1 MKQLLIKVL
10 AVGMIAA
17 SMSSCMAVEHT
28 VGQGAQGAQMSAERQ
43 WYVLW
48 GLVPIN
54 KVNSKEMAGGKAD
67 YTVKTEVT
75 PLDVVINA
83 VTGIV
88 SVYSQSVE
96 VRH

>member
-1 MKQLLIKVL
+1 ML

-17 SMSSCMAVEHT
+17 SLSSCMTVEHT
-28 VGQGAQGAQMSAERQ
+28 IGQGAQGAQLSTERQ

-54 KVNSKEMAGGKAD
+54 KVDSKALAGGSEN
-67 YTVKTEVT
+67 YTVKTEVA

>member
-1 MKQLLIKVL
+1 MKQLIIKVL

-17 SMSSCMAVEHT
+17 FMSSCMAVEHT
-28 VGQGAQGAQMSAERQ
+28 VGAGAQGAQSSLERQ

-54 KVNSKEMAGGKAD
+54 KVDSKAMASGKAD

-83 VTGIV
+83 VTGVV
-88 SVYSQSVE
+88 SVYSQTVE
-96 VRH
+96 VKH

>member
-1 MKQLLIKVL
+1 MKNLVKKAFV
-10 AVGMIAA
+10 MITLV
-17 SMSSCMAVEHT
+17 SSLSSCFSMEHT
-28 VGQGAQGAQMSAERQ
+28 VGQGAQGAQMNTSRQ

-54 KVNSKEMAGGKAD
+54 KVDSKAMAND
-67 YTVKTEVT
+67 SENYTVKTEIT
-75 PLDVVINA
+75 PLDFVINA
-83 VTGIV
+83 VTGVV

>member
-1 MKQLLIKVL
+1 MM
-10 AVGMIAA
+10 AVVA
-17 SMSSCMAVEHT
+17 SMTSCLSMEHT
-28 VGQGAQGAQMSAERQ
+28 VGQGAQGAQLSTERQ

-54 KVNSKEMAGGKAD
+54 KVDSKAMAD
-67 YTVKTEVT
+67 HSENYTVKTAIT
-75 PLDVVINA
+75 PLDFVINA
-83 VTGIV
+83 VTGVV